1 MNRLN
6 NINAFVK
13 NLPGLHA
20 MSEIFFVRHGQAS
33 FGTDDYDRLSPLG
46 VRQAKILAR
55 YLAQTGK
62 IFDAV
67 YCGTMERQQKTAE
80 AFLNHYR
87 ENQLAVPRPQID
99 DTFNEY
105 DSLAV
110 WEALIPEMTAEQ
122 PALAAELE
130 KLPGDRKVFQMVF
143 SRVMNRWTRGEYKAS
158 GIPSWDDFTRRVVAG
173 VEKIATRHGAK
184 KRLAVFTSGGPIS
197 LAVKS
202 ALGLS
207 DRMTLEIS
215 WQLMNAS
222 ITRLKYNSKGIM
234 LAGFNEVG
242 HLELEGDATLL
253 TYR

>member
-1 MNRLN
+1 
-6 NINAFVK
+6 
-13 NLPGLHA
+13 
-20 MSEIFFVRHGQAS
+20 MSEIYFVRHGQAS

-62 IFDAV
+62 VFDAV
-67 YCGTMERQQKTAE
+67 YYGRMERQQKTA
-80 AFLNHYR
+80 R
-87 ENQLAVPRPQID
+87 EFIDYYSANQLAVTRPQIAD
-99 DTFNEY
+99 AFNEY
-105 DSLAV
+105 DSIAV

-122 PALAAELE
+122 PSLAGELE
-130 KLPGDRKVFQMVF
+130 KLTGDPKAFQRVF
-143 SRVMNRWTRGEYKAS
+143 SQVMDRWTKGEYKAS
-158 GIPSWDDFTRRVVAG
+158 GLPRWNDFTRRVVRG
-173 VEKIATRHGAK
+173 IEKIRVRHGAK

-197 LAVKS
+197 VAVSS

-222 ITRLKYNSKGIM
+222 ITRIKYNSKGIM
-234 LAGFNEVG
+234 LAGFNEVA
-242 HLELEGDATLL
+242 HLELEGDASLL

>member
-1 MNRLN
+1 
-6 NINAFVK
+6 
-13 NLPGLHA
+13 

-33 FGTDDYDRLSPLG
+33 FGSDDYDRLSPLG

-67 YCGTMERQQKTAE
+67 YYGKMERQQKTAE
-80 AFLNHYR
+80 EFLNHYR
-87 ENQLAVPRPQID
+87 DHQLAVPRPQID

-105 DSLAV
+105 DSFAV

-130 KLPGDRKVFQMVF
+130 KLPGDQKAFQRIF
-143 SRVMNRWTRGEYKAS
+143 SKVMNRWTQGEYKAA
-158 GIPSWDDFTRRVVAG
+158 GIPHWDDFTRRVALG
-173 VEKIATRHGAK
+173 VNKIATRHGAQ

-197 LAVKS
+197 VAVRS
-202 ALGLS
+202 ALSLS

-222 ITRLKYNSKGIM
+222 VTRIKYNSKGIM
-234 LAGFNEVG
+234 LAGFNEVS
-242 HLELEGDATLL
+242 HLELEGDARLL

>member
-1 MNRLN
+1 
-6 NINAFVK
+6 
-13 NLPGLHA
+13 
-20 MSEIFFVRHGQAS
+20 MSEIYFVRHGQAS

-55 YLAQTGK
+55 YLAQTDK

-67 YCGTMERQQKTAE
+67 YYGTMERQQKTAAE
-80 AFLNHYR
+80 FLTHYR
-87 ENQLAVPRPQID
+87 ENQLAVPRPQIN

-105 DSLAV
+105 DSFAV

-122 PALAAELE
+122 PSLAGELE
-130 KLPGDRKVFQMVF
+130 KLPGDPKAFQRVF
-143 SRVMNRWTRGEYKAS
+143 SQVMNRWTKGEYKAS
-158 GIPSWDDFTRRVVAG
+158 GIPHWDDFTRRVVAG
-173 VEKIATRHGAK
+173 VEKIATRHGAQ

-197 LAVKS
+197 VAVKS

-222 ITRLKYNSKGIM
+222 ISRIKYNSKGIM
-234 LAGFNEVG
+234 LAGFNEVS
-242 HLELEGDATLL
+242 HLELEGDHSLL

>member
-1 MNRLN
+1 M
-6 NINAFVK
+6 
-13 NLPGLHA
+13 G
-20 MSEIFFVRHGQAS
+20 EIFFVRHGQAS

-46 VRQAKILAR
+46 FRQAKILAA

-67 YCGTMERQQKTAE
+67 YTGEMERQQKTAE
-80 AFLNHYR
+80 EFLNHYR
-87 ENQLAVPRPQID
+87 DNQLAVPRPQID

-105 DSLAV
+105 DSFAV

-130 KLPGDRKVFQMVF
+130 KLPADRKAFQRIF
-143 SRVMNRWTRGEYKAS
+143 SQVMNRWTQGKYKAA
-158 GIPSWDDFTRRVVAG
+158 GIPRWDDFTRRVVLG
-173 VEKIATRHGAK
+173 VDKIAARHGAR

-197 LAVKS
+197 VAVRS

-222 ITRLKYNSKGIM
+222 ITRLKYNSRGIM
-234 LAGFNEVG
+234 LAGFNEVS
-242 HLELEGDATLL
+242 HLELEGDANLL